1 MPELSG
7 VVRSHTSGGA
17 LVYSHKCSRVFPA
30 LRPFLASIAFG
41 RGLTRRRV
49 QITARPLNH

>member
-41 RGLTRRRV
+41 RVFPGAVCKSRRG
-49 QITARPLNH
+49 P